1 MALLVVNPTSRAGVD
16 ILGEMQAADVLGD
29 TWANTGTEFV
39 IVQAGPYGPV
49 VVTLD
54 ITRTVDGQPV
64 TDRTVN
70 IPTGDMM
77 AIGPFSTAD
86 YGTLSKVTY
95 DDESDVSIGLFKVG
109 T

>member
-1 MALLVVNPTSRAGVD
+1 MALLTVDTISRVGLDVQGA
-16 ILGEMQAADVLGD
+16 LQAADVLGD

-86 YGTLSKVTY
+86 YGTLAKVTY